1 MIYKLK
7 AIITKIRNERIYMFS
22 DWVVFYVLL
31 YIIFV
36 FFKFLSYAIFKKKN
50 NDNPFERGIT
60 SNKSSR
66 KPYSL
71 SFFMITLIFLL
82 FDIEI
87 ILLIPF
93 VIFAVPSIMIDIC
106 LFIYLLFLGLILEW
120 NIQSLEWKN

>member
-1 MIYKLK
+1 M
-7 AIITKIRNERIYMFS
+7 NESMFLTS
-22 DWVVFYVLL
+22 DWVVFFILL
-31 YIIFV
+31 HTLFV
-36 FFKFLSYAIFKKKN
+36 FLKFLAYARFKKKN

-93 VIFAVPSIMIDIC
+93 VIFAMPSIIIEIY

>member
-36 FFKFLSYAIFKKKN
+36 FFKFLSYATFKKKN

-106 LFIYLLFLGLILEW
+106 LFIYLLFLGLILE
-120 NIQSLEWKN
+120 